1 MTLAQQ
7 TYVPDDD
14 FEQHL
19 INEGYD
25 NVLDDFVQTSAI
37 DTVSALYLGF
47 FISNIS
53 DLTGIK
59 DFTLLKTLSISPS
72 LNLTTLDVSQNLLLE
87 TLTCSNNQ
95 LTSLDVSNN
104 TALILLYCAGNQ
116 LISLDVTNNITLIN
130 LQCQNNDLTSLDV
143 SNNTALIL
151 LYCAGNQLISL
162 DVTNNITL
170 INLQCQ
176 NNDLTILD
184 VSNNTALTDLGCN
197 NNQLTSLDVRN
208 GNNTN
213 FTNFYAYFNSNL
225 SCISVDDATWAAAN
239 WYNVDPSTTFS
250 NNCNGTAIEEHHSE
264 KTLLIVTD
272 LLGREPNNINQ
283 PLFYIYNAGRV
294 EKKIVIE

>member
-104 TALILLYCAGNQ
+104 TAL
-116 LISLDVTNNITLIN
+116 
-130 LQCQNNDLTSLDV
+130 
-143 SNNTALIL
+143 
-151 LYCAGNQLISL
+151 
-162 DVTNNITL
+162 
-170 INLQCQ
+170 
-176 NNDLTILD
+176 
-184 VSNNTALTDLGCN
+184 TDLGCN

-264 KTLLIVTD
+264 KNLLIVTD
-272 LLGREPNNINQ
+272 LLGRETNNINQ